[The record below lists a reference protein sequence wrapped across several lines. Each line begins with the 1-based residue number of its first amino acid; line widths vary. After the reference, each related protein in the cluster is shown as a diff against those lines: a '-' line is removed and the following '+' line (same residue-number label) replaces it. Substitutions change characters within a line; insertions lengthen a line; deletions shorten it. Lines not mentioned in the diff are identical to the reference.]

1 MKKITVLLS
10 DDHDVFRGGLRLLL
24 SATDDIDVIG
34 EAENGYR
41 AVDETRRLR
50 PNVVLMDLAMPLLNG
65 VEATRQIAREVPAAK
80 VLILSSYNDDQHV
93 LQAVAAGAS
102 GYVMKETAANDLFW
116 AIREAFM
123 GNAFFSPAISRC
135 LVSQWPNRESQS
147 RTTAGPALTSREM
160 EVLQLI
166 AERYPSKQIA
176 ALLSISKKTV
186 EKHRQTLMKKLDRHN
201 VATLTRYAVETG
213 VVELNNTLDHT
224 PTWRTSGIA
233 MGK

>member
-80 VLILSSYNDDQHV
+80 VLILSSYHDDQHV
-93 LQAVAAGAS
+93 LQAVAAGAA

-135 LVSQWPNRESQS
+135 LVSQWRNGDSQS

-176 ALLSISKKTV
+176 PLLSLSKKTV

-201 VATLTRYAVETG
+201 IATLTRYAVETG